1 MVWAFMYSCYCITN
15 SLICK
20 AAYRDLLLF
29 LANSPQA
36 GSIFFGREG
45 FFEVLIHFVIYT
57 DL

>member
-1 MVWAFMYSCYCITN
+1 MFPREQNRKLS
-15 SLICK
+15 SPSS
-20 AAYRDLLLF
+20 LF

-45 FFEVLIHFVIYT
+45 FFEVLIHFVIST